1 MAKKKAINEGFSKE
15 SSDAKKLGDRAQ
27 YDRHFR
33 DRLTRAFGS
42 VRGVQTKSAQW
53 GRWNP

>member
-1 MAKKKAINEGFSKE
+1 MAKKKAINEGFSNE

-27 YDRHFR
+27 YDRDFR
-33 DRLTRAFGS
+33 DRLTRSKGW

-53 GRWNP
+53 NRWNP